1 MAQILAAN
9 RAKKG
14 EERLNGKKLTTLLGL
29 IRSSFHDQRRNS
41 PILVLLKAFDKSMT
55 RHTVNWHFAQVIHAD
70 KKVFVPI
77 SGTLLHFLWS
87 CGGGGGLALPIA

>member
-1 MAQILAAN
+1 M
-9 RAKKG
+9 
-14 EERLNGKKLTTLLGL
+14 NGKKLTTLLGL

-55 RHTVNWHFAQVIHAD
+55 LHTVNWHFAQVIHAD

-77 SGTLLHFLWS
+77 SGTLLHFL
-87 CGGGGGLALPIA
+87 CGGGDGLALPIA